1 MSRRIAAKH
10 RSPHQRDSHHSL
22 THQGRY
28 SHSRRKPT
36 YFHDTPRNYVKP
48 IDPSR
53 RSTLDHTIHR
63 THIIV
68 GLIVAIAACV
78 LTVRACKGTSQEDQS
93 QTPSTETQ
101 QEVTTTAAELQQ
113 QYSTDIRDTLFSLSG
128 TPCDSSFWSSVAY
141 GRLTQAIGSV
151 EDDGAYLGIALIDIN
166 SGTTITYNQDMEA
179 YPASSIKGPYVTSLY
194 KQLVESGSLGV
205 DDLYNLSYDI
215 IINSDNIA
223 YTNARETYGN
233 DAFEEWLE
241 GAGVSAGAYD
251 DIETYS
257 SIYYPTTSPRQL
269 VTMWLYTYDY
279 IMQDTA
285 AGGILSGIYA
295 NRETSAIKDALEDS
309 YLTWSKAGWYP
320 SYDGSYSAPATV
332 DAGIVWSDSGPYV
345 VTVMSTIASDMDEL
359 TPIFA
364 VLDEAHDQLVSQD
377 SDLAET
383 LGTFKGNPS
392 KQTEF
397 QLETGLF

>member
-1 MSRRIAAKH
+1 VGFIA
-10 RSPHQRDSHHSL
+10 
-22 THQGRY
+22 
-28 SHSRRKPT
+28 
-36 YFHDTPRNYVKP
+36 
-48 IDPSR
+48 
-53 RSTLDHTIHR
+53 
-63 THIIV
+63 
-68 GLIVAIAACV
+68 AIAACI
-78 LTVRACKGTSQEDQS
+78 LAVRACKSIGQEDQAQGTS
-93 QTPSTETQ
+93 AETQ
-101 QEVTTTAAELQQ
+101 QEVTTTATELQQ

-128 TPCDSSFWSSVAY
+128 TPCDSSFWSSAAY

-151 EDDGAYLGIALIDIN
+151 EDNGAYLGIVLIDTS
-166 SGTTITYNQDMEA
+166 SGATITYNQDMEA

-194 KQLVESGSLGV
+194 EQLAEGGSLGV

-215 IINSDNIA
+215 IISSDNVA
-223 YTNARETYGN
+223 YANARETYDN

-251 DIETYS
+251 SIETYS

-345 VTVMSTIASDMDEL
+345 VAVMSTIASDMDEL

-383 LGTFKGNPS
+383 LGAFKGNPS
-392 KQTEF
+392 KRTEL
-397 QLETGLF
+397 QLETSLF